1 MKKIISLLFL
11 AVFPILAAAQD
22 ILPTDQDIQ
31 SSFFGLEL
39 GQTVTEHEIV
49 QSIQQNCNAQVSTLA
64 TIETLTIYRVNGIDY
79 NGYHWDQVIL
89 NVVDGQ
95 LTRIDFLKFFPHD
108 FNFAWMDNDS
118 LKTISASIRESLV
131 KQYGNPN
138 ATTAGDLWFDNNA
151 VRLFLSSSAVREF
164 NQTPITKFV
173 GDEEGFMLS
182 LRYEKDKSYLQASQ
196 IHLDC
201 SLDFDP
207 EAFRLPEGTT
217 IRDVILKLPGVTI
230 DSLDNIYVNGR
241 LVPTETD
248 ILVNGKEFFNEG
260 KRDTMSLEQLT
271 HDMIERVKA
280 YDMRFE
286 QNYMP
291 QDSQVK

>member
-1 MKKIISLLFL
+1 MKKIAALLFL
-11 AVFPILAAAQD
+11 AVLPILAAAQD

-173 GDEEGFMLS
+173 GDEEGYMLS
-182 LRYEKDKSYLQASQ
+182 LRYDKYVLNLQEVVVT
-196 IHLDC
+196 HMDC
-201 SLDFDP
+201 GP
-207 EAFRLPEGTT
+207 E
-217 IRDVILKLPGVTI
+217 I
-230 DSLDNIYVNGR
+230 DSTAR
-241 LVPTETD
+241 ED
-248 ILVNGKEFFNEG
+248 IIKKLLSEKNDSISKLSAE
-260 KRDTMSLEQLT
+260 M
-271 HDMIERVKA
+271 MERVKA
-280 YDMRFE
+280 YENRELE
-286 QNYMP
+286 QTDTP

>member
-1 MKKIISLLFL
+1 MKKIAALLFL
-11 AVFPILAAAQD
+11 AVLPILAAAQD

-31 SSFFGLEL
+31 SRFFGLEL

-49 QSIQQNCNAQVSTLA
+49 QSFQQNCNAQVSILA

-182 LRYEKDKSYLQASQ
+182 LRYEKDETYLQASQ

-201 SLDFDP
+201 GLDSDP

-286 QNYMP
+286 QNNTP
-291 QDSQVK
+291 QDFQVK